1 MLCRSFCDGTPMIQ
15 CLGGRR
21 GLMIEDYWL
30 EKLEF
35 KMREAEDGDIVMMR
49 IVCLEVLAR
58 AGLAGA

>member
-1 MLCRSFCDGTPMIQ
+1 MIQ